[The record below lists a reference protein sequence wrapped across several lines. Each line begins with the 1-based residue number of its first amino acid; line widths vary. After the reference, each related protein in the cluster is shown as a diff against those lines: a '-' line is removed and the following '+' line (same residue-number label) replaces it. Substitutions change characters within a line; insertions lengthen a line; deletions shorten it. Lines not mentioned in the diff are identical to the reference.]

1 MSSDLRRP
9 KPTSVGEGRS
19 FGEGGLVLHPRAS
32 DGFSRRP
39 PVAESARRGLCPATM
54 IHILFELIRAILG
67 LISVILI
74 VYVVISWLYAF
85 DIIDRRNQFVRS
97 VWEFCSRLTDPIL
110 RPLRRLIPPIAG
122 VDLSVLVLLLVIWL
136 LQNEVSYWIEGM
148 LLGTRGFL

>member
-1 MSSDLRRP
+1 
-9 KPTSVGEGRS
+9 
-19 FGEGGLVLHPRAS
+19 
-32 DGFSRRP
+32 
-39 PVAESARRGLCPATM
+39 M

-67 LISVILI
+67 LIQIVLI

-85 DIIDRRNQFVRS
+85 DIIDRRNQFVRT

-122 VDLSVLVLLLVIWL
+122 VDLSVLILLLVIWL

-148 LLGTRGFL
+148 LLGNRTLLN